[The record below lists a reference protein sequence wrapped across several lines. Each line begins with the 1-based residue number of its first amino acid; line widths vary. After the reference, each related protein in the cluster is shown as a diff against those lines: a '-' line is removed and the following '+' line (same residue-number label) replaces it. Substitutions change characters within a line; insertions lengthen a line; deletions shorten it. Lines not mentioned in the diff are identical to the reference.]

1 MEISAIK
8 LGKIGVFIIGGKLCI
23 KQCITEGLVL
33 GLIEAALFDALF
45 SKL

>member
-8 LGKIGVFIIGGKLCI
+8 LGKIGVFIIGGKL
-23 KQCITEGLVL
+23 CITEGLVL